1 MGLGPLGSRNL
12 STDSIGFLEVP
23 KPPMD
28 ILELLGQQSQ
38 TGLICPVCHH
48 EASCECFC
56 FLATESRSLH
66 DPRMHVLRGTWR
78 TDSDTT
84 QEEWQLLMLWYL
96 V

>member
-38 TGLICPVCHH
+38 TCFSCSVYHQSTVFDTNVVFQS
-48 EASCECFC
+48 EA
-56 FLATESRSLH
+56 AVWTG
-66 DPRMHVLRGTWR
+66 VNT
-78 TDSDTT
+78 
-84 QEEWQLLMLWYL
+84 
-96 V
+96 